1 MKRFILLFFAM
12 CSIATGIHAS
22 KFGYTD
28 GTYSRTNIFRMGS
41 TTKQGMAIRL
51 SHEKLE
57 RMKGVTINGIEAVFG
72 TRNTTNKQATL
83 FISTNPD
90 GTPLVEKTIDIS
102 KAASWL
108 SFDIDPYT
116 ITGEEEELYI
126 GYYAEVGTTYLLLS
140 CDYSKDIKGC
150 CYAYKDGQWTDIYG
164 YGFGAVNIK
173 AVTSDYTATD
183 MLAKPLKLDGY
194 FKAGTPYIYEGQI
207 INIGT
212 ENINSFDITLTMDN
226 GEGMTNSIT
235 GLDIPQG
242 GTYEYTLPET
252 TALKSGKMVV
262 KAEITNVNGGED
274 FDSSDNSTESEL
286 FFYPEEMERSIML
299 EGFTGQ
305 DCSNCPAGHLHIN
318 NVVEASSENIVEV
331 MHHSGYYPDI
341 FTMDE
346 DLDYTFFF
354 GSGSVYTPAVMVNR
368 TAFPALSD
376 VPTFNTEEDNI
387 SWAINEA
394 ANTQPYV
401 SLKLETS
408 YDQESREVNV
418 SVEAYAHND
427 LPAEKNIINVFMTQD
442 NILAN
447 QTNGGSSYNHSAVLR
462 GVLTGNSWGLL
473 LPNGKAGERHTW
485 SKTFTLPEEI
495 TSSGWTESM
504 LESAGMT
511 KDDVTIPV
519 VVDDMNIIAYV
530 AAYESSNTNGNY
542 IYNCVK
548 AKLGESYEQDGF
560 ATSIKGIEREDSAPE
575 VKIKDG
581 QIAVVGDYKDY
592 SVYGISGKAMAKNGR
607 LMPGL
612 YIVKIDCNGKNITKK
627 VLVR

>member
-1 MKRFILLFFAM
+1 M
-12 CSIATGIHAS
+12 
-22 KFGYTD
+22 
-28 GTYSRTNIFRMGS
+28 
-41 TTKQGMAIRL
+41 
-51 SHEKLE
+51 
-57 RMKGVTINGIEAVFG
+57 
-72 TRNTTNKQATL
+72 
-83 FISTNPD
+83 
-90 GTPLVEKTIDIS
+90 
-102 KAASWL
+102 
-108 SFDIDPYT
+108 
-116 ITGEEEELYI
+116 
-126 GYYAEVGTTYLLLS
+126 
-140 CDYSKDIKGC
+140 
-150 CYAYKDGQWTDIYG
+150 
-164 YGFGAVNIK
+164 
-173 AVTSDYTATD
+173 
-183 MLAKPLKLDGY
+183 
-194 FKAGTPYIYEGQI
+194 
-207 INIGT
+207 
-212 ENINSFDITLTMDN
+212 
-226 GEGMTNSIT
+226 
-235 GLDIPQG
+235 
-242 GTYEYTLPET
+242 
-252 TALKSGKMVV
+252 
-262 KAEITNVNGGED
+262 
-274 FDSSDNSTESEL
+274 
-286 FFYPEEMERSIML
+286 
-299 EGFTGQ
+299 
-305 DCSNCPAGHLHIN
+305 
-318 NVVEASSENIVEV
+318 
-331 MHHSGYYPDI
+331 
-341 FTMDE
+341 
-346 DLDYTFFF
+346 
-354 GSGSVYTPAVMVNR
+354 
-368 TAFPALSD
+368 
-376 VPTFNTEEDNI
+376 PTFNTEEDNI

-530 AAYESSNTNGNY
+530 AAYENSNTNGNY

-592 SVYGISGKAMAKNGR
+592 SVYGISGKAMAKNSR